1 MPKVLVYGWYHQG
14 NIGDE
19 LFMDAFKHLFPNFDF
34 EFTEIITS
42 KKLQDVDAVFFGGGS
57 FLLGLP
63 NIEGS
68 ALQQLKSKKI
78 FYIGVGVETHIH
90 PIHIELMKLAKLIAT
105 RSSNQISRLLTINPN
120 VIGIPDLVHALQSKV
135 PSYVKQKKTILV
147 MPNICVVPKVSDAHW
162 KHAAWTYF
170 KSEFVQFLDFMSG
183 NGHKIKFFPMCE
195 NLEAS
200 DTWASNELVS
210 HMEKRHASMILL
222 NPPKAF
228 EEVIS
233 LVSQHELLI
242 TQRFH
247 GIVLSEM
254 AGTPHMSIHHHDK
267 LKNHKSNSGQSI
279 SYYNSS
285 KQLFIDTF
293 NSILSNSTDSLPI
306 ESNTFEELIKAVISL
321 I

>member
-1 MPKVLVYGWYHQG
+1 MSKVLVYGWYHQG

-19 LFMDAFKHLFPNFDF
+19 LFMDAFKHLFPDFNF

-42 KKLQDVDAVFFGGGS
+42 EKLQDVDAVFFGGGS
-57 FLLGLP
+57 FLLGNP
-63 NIEGS
+63 NIEGP

-105 RSSNQISRLLTINPN
+105 RSFDQINRLKDINPN
-120 VIGIPDLVHALQSKV
+120 VIGIPDLVHVLQSKV
-135 PSYVKQKKTILV
+135 PSCVKQKKTILV

-170 KSEFVQFLDFMSG
+170 KSEFVQFLDHMVY
-183 NGHKIKFFPMCE
+183 NGYEIKFFPMCE
-195 NLEAS
+195 SLEAS

-210 HMEKRHASMILL
+210 HMERRHASMILP
-222 NPPKAF
+222 NPPKTF
-228 EEVIS
+228 EEIMS

-247 GIVLSEM
+247 GIILSEM
-254 AGTPHMSIHHHDK
+254 ANTSYISIHHHDK
-267 LKNHKSNSGQSI
+267 LKNHKSNFGQSI

-285 KQLFIDTF
+285 KQVFIDTF
-293 NSILSNSTDSLPI
+293 SSILSNSTNSLPI